1 MYYQF
6 QAMDYPFIDIIETLA
21 EDKGQALKASFV
33 DFKLNVYSNVVAGI
47 PLAQIVRITGSAS
60 SITLSLLSS
69 LIRVLSNR
77 VCSKYASATSCIAAS
92 SSSALWARSR
102 Q

>member
-60 SITLSLLSS
+60 SITLSLAIKDSKSGVELGAANLAFNNSHGSEDFVRYHFDSS
-69 LIRVLSNR
+69 
-77 VCSKYASATSCIAAS
+77 
-92 SSSALWARSR
+92 
-102 Q
+102 